1 VRGEHPKPIP
11 FESEAEAN
19 AVLHAVTDEAS
30 FREFEARL
38 NETQVS
44 RDARLVLRKRRP
56 SRAFAFVAVA
66 DKPAKVDF
74 QYADGA
80 ARGRALWPGLW
91 RAVKVQIV
99 EASRE
104 EPSA

>member
-1 VRGEHPKPIP
+1 VRGKHPKPIP
-11 FESEAEAN
+11 FESEADAN

-30 FREFEARL
+30 FRAFEGRL
-38 NETQVS
+38 HETQMH
-44 RDARLVLRKRRP
+44 RNARLVVRKRRP
-56 SRAFAFVAVA
+56 SEAFAFVAVGA
-66 DKPAKVDF
+66 QPLKVDF

-80 ARGRALWPGLW
+80 ARGRALWSSLW

-104 EPSA
+104 EPGA